1 MEQVPPKENVV
12 ASLTV
17 IKGPD
22 RGKRFDVTDDV
33 PSIGRDPRNAIRLHD
48 SEISRRHAEI
58 RRTDKGYVIYDLKS
72 SNGTY
77 VNGKLVK
84 YALIRTG
91 DRLAIGQSE
100 MIFTA
105 GAEHHAPGELA
116 AKINMIARNELSESS
131 AIISSIKQSEGSQI
145 LRHPELA
152 GSRWLKDALT
162 NLAVMYET
170 SEAISRIS
178 DVDQLLNHIM
188 ERVFSSIRPD
198 RGCIMLQDET
208 TRKFVPTAV
217 HYADNV
223 DPEEQMSI
231 SQTIVDW
238 VLKRNEGVIV
248 LDAAHDE
255 RFGAAQS
262 IVKLG
267 IREAICVPLAGRHE
281 TLGVMYVDIKS
292 DSKDVLET
300 QKPIKFTD
308 DHLKLMIA
316 IAHQAGLAIEDSRFY
331 QAMVQAER
339 LAAVGQTIASLSHH
353 IKNILQGLRAGSY
366 VLEMGLEEE
375 KLDLVQK
382 GWTTVQKNQDKIY
395 NLVMDMLSYSKEREP
410 ALEMVEINHI
420 VKDVMELMEPRAKDF
435 NAVLESR
442 LAADLPPLA
451 ADPDGIHRALLNI
464 VTNAIDAVEGVP
476 DAKVVIETCLESS
489 GRHQHISVIDNGV
502 GVPKE
507 RQAFIFQIFNSTK
520 GERGSG
526 LGLAV
531 SQKILREHGGDI
543 RLESEVN
550 KGSRFTLEIPVR
562 TLESLQAESGDEIDM
577 SYRTQLPE
585 IE

>member
-1 MEQVPPKENVV
+1 MPSSNKQV

-22 RGKRFDVTDDV
+22 RGKRFEVTDDV

-48 SEISRRHAEI
+48 SEISRRHAEF
-58 RRTDKGYVIYDLKS
+58 RRTEKGYVIYDLQS

-77 VNGKLVK
+77 LNGKRIKYSHVK
-84 YALIRTG
+84 TG
-91 DRLAIGQSE
+91 DRILIGQSE

-105 GAEHHAPGELA
+105 GAEVHHQPNELA
-116 AKINMIARNELSESS
+116 TKINMIARNDSTESS

-145 LRHPELA
+145 LRHPEMA
-152 GSRWLKDALT
+152 GSRWLKDALS

-188 ERVFSSIRPD
+188 KRVFASIKPD
-198 RGCIMLQDET
+198 RGCIMLQNAATGALE
-208 TRKFVPTAV
+208 PTAV
-217 HYADNV
+217 HYAENV
-223 DPEEQMSI
+223 DNEEQITI
-231 SQTIVDW
+231 SRTIVDW

-255 RFGAAQS
+255 RFNSAQS

-281 TLGVMYVDIKS
+281 TLGVMYVDVKT

-300 QKPIKFTD
+300 QKPINFSED
-308 DHLKLMIA
+308 QLKLMIA

-366 VLEMGLEEE
+366 VLEMGLQEQ
-375 KLDLVQK
+375 KLELVQK
-382 GWTTVQKNQDKIY
+382 GWATVQKNQDKIY
-395 NLVMDMLSYSKEREP
+395 NLVMDMLSYSKDREP
-410 ALEMVEINHI
+410 ALEMADLNQV
-420 VKDVMELMEPRAKDF
+420 VRDVVELMEPRARDF
-435 NAVLESR
+435 NAKIEMA
-442 LAADLPPLA
+442 LANTLPLIA
-451 ADPDGIHRALLNI
+451 IDPDGIHRALLNI
-464 VTNAIDAVEGVP
+464 VTNAIDAVEGLP
-476 DAKVVIETCLESS
+476 NATVILETSMDPS
-489 GRHQHISVIDNGV
+489 GRYQYISIIDNGI
-502 GVPKE
+502 GIPADQQE
-507 RQAFIFQIFNSTK
+507 RVFQIFNSTK

-531 SQKILREHGGDI
+531 SQKILHEHSGNI
-543 RLESEVN
+543 RLESEVG
-550 KGSRFTLEIPVR
+550 KGSTFTLEIPAR
-562 TLESLQAESGDEIDM
+562 TLPNRQEGTDEMEIDM
-577 SYRTQLPE
+577 TLRTQVPE
-585 IE
+585 DE

>member
-1 MEQVPPKENVV
+1 MEQVPQKENLV

-22 RGKRFDVTDDV
+22 RGKRFEVSAEV

-48 SEISRRHAEI
+48 SEISRKHAEI
-58 RRTDKGYVIYDLKS
+58 RRTDKGYVIYDLQS

-77 VNGKLVK
+77 VNGKRVK
-84 YALIRTG
+84 YSQIRTG
-91 DRLAIGQSE
+91 DRVVIGQSE

-105 GAEHHAPGELA
+105 GAEPHAPSELA

-131 AIISSIKQSEGSQI
+131 AIISRIKQSEGSQI

-178 DVDQLLNHIM
+178 DIDQLLNHIM
-188 ERVFSSIRPD
+188 QRVFASIQPD
-198 RGCIMLQDET
+198 RGCIMLQDADTGEFT
-208 TRKFVPTAV
+208 PTAV
-217 HYADNV
+217 HYAENV
-223 DPEEQMSI
+223 DNEEQMSI

-281 TLGVMYVDIKS
+281 TLGVMYIDIKS

-300 QKPIKFTD
+300 QKPIKFND

-375 KLDLVQK
+375 KLDLVRK

-395 NLVMDMLSYSKEREP
+395 NLVMDMLSYSKDREP
-410 ALEMVEINHI
+410 ALEMVELNHI
-420 VKDVMELMEPRAKDF
+420 VKEVAELMEPRAKDF
-435 NAVLESR
+435 NAKLEVN
-442 LAADLPPLA
+442 LAEHLPPLA

-476 DAKVVIETCLESS
+476 RACVVIETSLDPS
-489 GRHQHISVIDNGV
+489 GRYQHIAIRDNGV
-502 GVPKE
+502 GVPESRKE
-507 RQAFIFQIFNSTK
+507 YIFQIFNSTK

-531 SQKILREHGGDI
+531 SQKILHEHNGQI
-543 RLESEVN
+543 RLESELG
-550 KGSRFTLEIPVR
+550 KGSCFTLDIPVR
-562 TLESLQAESGDEIDM
+562 KLEPSQSDSGDIDM
-577 SYRTQLPE
+577 TIRTQFTE
-585 IE
+585 ED